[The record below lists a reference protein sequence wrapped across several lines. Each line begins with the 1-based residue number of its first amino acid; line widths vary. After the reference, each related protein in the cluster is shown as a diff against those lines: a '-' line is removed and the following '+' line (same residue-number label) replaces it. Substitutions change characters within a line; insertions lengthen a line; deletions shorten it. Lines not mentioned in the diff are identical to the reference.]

1 MEPNPL
7 VLPKIGLGT
16 WDMRD
21 EVCKNAIIKAIEIG
35 YRFIDT
41 ATHYNNEQAVGD
53 AIAENTIDRN
63 ELIIATKVWPTDYS
77 PDKFKASVLESR
89 KKLQVDTINIVY
101 LHWPWSYAYK
111 PKRTIPLLSELVDEG
126 ITKFVA
132 VSNFSPKQVD
142 EAQKLTRHKIVA
154 NQVEN
159 YPTRYQK
166 VMEKYCSEHNLYL
179 VGYSPLGQ
187 GKISKIGLLKD
198 IADKYKITISQV
210 ALAWAIAHQIVPI
223 PKASNEGHLVNNF
236 AAVNVQLD
244 EHDIQKIDALKK

>member
-1 MEPNPL
+1 M
-7 VLPKIGLGT
+7 KCT
-16 WDMRD
+16 
-21 EVCKNAIIKAIEIG
+21 NAIIKAIEIG
-35 YRFIDT
+35 YRFINT

-53 AIAENTIDRN
+53 AIAENTINRN

-142 EAQKLTRHKIVA
+142 ES
-154 NQVEN
+154 
-159 YPTRYQK
+159 
-166 VMEKYCSEHNLYL
+166 SETH
-179 VGYSPLGQ
+179 SP
-187 GKISKIGLLKD
+187 
-198 IADKYKITISQV
+198 
-210 ALAWAIAHQIVPI
+210 
-223 PKASNEGHLVNNF
+223 
-236 AAVNVQLD
+236 
-244 EHDIQKIDALKK
+244 